1 MSPSLSPTLSAII
14 DDLKAIRVL
23 TTVIKAFN
31 TAAIA
36 TNLQRLCLIRV
47 ILVIGI
53 TIALGIAKTQNITVA
68 TSSIIW
74 VLSVLALY
82 TTLCWFRLQ
91 QAWPVTEQEFFA
103 HIFADI
109 GFLTALLYLSGG
121 ATNPFVSYFLIPL
134 SISAITLP
142 WAYTITVAVLSVVA
156 YSLLLFFYVP
166 LAIYAPGHHSE
177 GLNIH
182 ILGMW
187 INFVLS
193 AGLITY
199 FIVGMA
205 TALRKQQQTINQQK
219 EDNLRD
225 QQIMAVATL
234 AAGTAHELGTP
245 LATMN
250 VLLEELNQE
259 SASSQLQEDIALL
272 LEQVTRCKS
281 ILTKLTN
288 TAQISHAVKETIT
301 LTVLIDEVL
310 DNWLLMRPEVSS
322 SLKIITD
329 GSTPYI
335 KSDATLKQAITNL
348 LDNAADACAVDI
360 KIILSW
366 DDRLITLAIEDNGPG
381 IPMAIADQ
389 IGKSFITTKGK
400 GLGLGLSLSHA
411 TIERFG
417 GTVQLF
423 NQQPNGTLTQLQLPI
438 SRVTL

>member
-1 MSPSLSPTLSAII
+1 
-14 DDLKAIRVL
+14 
-23 TTVIKAFN
+23 VIKAFN

-47 ILVIGI
+47 ILLIGI

-166 LAIYAPGHHSE
+166 LAIYAPSH
-177 GLNIH
+177 
-182 ILGMW
+182 
-187 INFVLS
+187 FVLS

-322 SLKIITD
+322 SLNIITD

-335 KSDATLKQAITNL
+335 ESDATLKQAITNL

>member
-1 MSPSLSPTLSAII
+1 
-14 DDLKAIRVL
+14 
-23 TTVIKAFN
+23 VIKAFN
-31 TAAIA
+31 SAAIA

-47 ILVIGI
+47 ILLVGI
-53 TIALGIAKTQNITVA
+53 TIALGIAKSQDITVA
-68 TSSIIW
+68 TSSIVV
-74 VLSVLALY
+74 VLSLLALY
-82 TTLCWFRLQ
+82 TSLCWFRLQ
-91 QAWPVTEQEFFA
+91 QSWPVTEQEFFV
-103 HIFADI
+103 HICSDI
-109 GFLTALLYLSGG
+109 GFLTALLYFSGG

-142 WAYTITVAVLSVVA
+142 WAYTITVAALSVIA

-166 LAIYAPGHHSE
+166 LAIYAPSHHSD

-182 ILGMW
+182 IVGMW

-245 LATMN
+245 LSTMN
-250 VLLEELNQE
+250 VLLEELNQQ
-259 SASSQLQEDIALL
+259 SASSELQEDISLL
-272 LEQVTRCKS
+272 LEQVARCKS
-281 ILTKLTN
+281 ILTKLTD
-288 TAQISHAVKETIT
+288 TAQISHAVKETVDVK
-301 LTVLIDEVL
+301 VLIDGVL

-322 SLKIITD
+322 NLNIVNQDRSPHIE
-329 GSTPYI
+329 
-335 KSDATLKQAITNL
+335 SDATLKQTITNL

-360 KIILSW
+360 KITLSW
-366 DDRLITLAIEDNGPG
+366 NDKLITLAIEDNGPG
-381 IPMAIADQ
+381 IPMDMADQ
-389 IGKSFITTKGK
+389 IGKPFITTKGK

-423 NQQPNGTLTQLQLPI
+423 NQQPNGTLTQLQLPV
-438 SRVTL
+438 SKVTL

>member
-1 MSPSLSPTLSAII
+1 MPAHIVSAMIG
-14 DDLKAIRVL
+14 DLKAIRVS

-31 TAAIA
+31 SAAIA

-47 ILVIGI
+47 ILLIGI
-53 TIALGIAKTQNITVA
+53 TVALAIARSQNITVA
-68 TSSIIW
+68 TTSIAW
-74 VLSVLALY
+74 VISILAIY
-82 TTLCWFRLQ
+82 TTLCWFRLRQ
-91 QAWPVTEQEFFA
+91 SWPVTEQEFFA
-103 HIFADI
+103 HIFSDI
-109 GFLTALLYLSGG
+109 GFLTALLYFSGG

-142 WAYTITVAVLSVVA
+142 WAYTISVAVLSVVA
-156 YSLLLFFYVP
+156 YSLLLFFYIP
-166 LAIYAPGHHSE
+166 LAIYAPSHHSD

-199 FIVGMA
+199 FVVGMA
-205 TALRKQQQTINQQK
+205 SALREQQQTINRQK
-219 EDNLRD
+219 EDSLRD

-250 VLLEELNQE
+250 ILLEELNKDAQPGE
-259 SASSQLQEDIALL
+259 LQEDLTLL

-288 TAQISHAVKETIT
+288 TAQISHAVKEAIS
-301 LTVLIDEVL
+301 VRYLIDQVL

-322 SLKIITD
+322 SLIVTNDSKSPHID
-329 GSTPYI
+329 
-335 KSDATLKQAITNL
+335 SDATLKQAITNL
-348 LDNAADACAVDI
+348 LDNAADACTIDI

-366 DDRLITLAIEDNGPG
+366 DNKMITLAIEDNGPG
-381 IPMAIADQ
+381 IPIDMAEQ
-389 IGKSFITTKGK
+389 IGKPFITTKGK

-423 NQQPNGTLTQLQLPI
+423 NKQPNGTLTQLQLPI
-438 SRVTL
+438 SKVIL

>member
-1 MSPSLSPTLSAII
+1 MTTLSTKTVAI
-14 DDLKAIRVL
+14 
-23 TTVIKAFN
+23 TVIKAFN
-31 TAAIA
+31 TAATA
-36 TNLQRLCLIRV
+36 TNLQRLCLIRM
-47 ILVIGI
+47 ILIIGI
-53 TIALGIAKTQNITVA
+53 TIALTVAKSQDITVA
-68 TSSIIW
+68 TTSISW
-74 VLSVLALY
+74 VLSLLALY
-82 TTLCWFRLQ
+82 TATCWFRLRQ
-91 QAWPVTEQEFFA
+91 SWPVTEQEFFA

-109 GFLTALLYLSGG
+109 GFLTALLYFSGG

-134 SISAITLP
+134 AISAITLP
-142 WAYTITVAVLSVVA
+142 WAYTITVAILSVA
-156 YSLLLFFYVP
+156 SYSLLLFFYIP
-166 LAIYAPGHHSE
+166 LAIYAPSHHSD

-199 FIVGMA
+199 FVVGMA
-205 TALRKQQQTINQQK
+205 SALREQQQTINRQK
-219 EDNLRD
+219 EDSLRD

-250 VLLEELNQE
+250 ILLEELNKDAQPGE
-259 SASSQLQEDIALL
+259 LQEDLTLL

-288 TAQISHAVKETIT
+288 TAQISHAVKEAIS
-301 LTVLIDEVL
+301 VRYLIDQVL

-322 SLKIITD
+322 SLIVTNDSKSPHID
-329 GSTPYI
+329 
-335 KSDATLKQAITNL
+335 SDATLKQAITNL
-348 LDNAADACAVDI
+348 LDNAADACAIDI

-366 DDRLITLAIEDNGPG
+366 DDKIITLAIEDNGPG
-381 IPMAIADQ
+381 IPIDMAEQ
-389 IGKSFITTKGK
+389 IGKPFITTKGK

-423 NQQPNGTLTQLQLPI
+423 NNQPNGTLTQLQLPI
-438 SRVTL
+438 SKVIL

>member
-1 MSPSLSPTLSAII
+1 
-14 DDLKAIRVL
+14 
-23 TTVIKAFN
+23 VIKAFN

-47 ILVIGI
+47 ILLFGI
-53 TIALGIAKTQNITVA
+53 TIALGIAKTQDITVA

-74 VLSVLALY
+74 VLSILALS

-91 QAWPVTEQEFFA
+91 QSWPLTEQEFFA
-103 HIFADI
+103 HIFSDI
-109 GFLTALLYLSGG
+109 GFLTALLYFSGG

-134 SISAITLP
+134 AISAITLP
-142 WAYTITVAVLSVVA
+142 WAYTIAAAVLSIA
-156 YSLLLFFYVP
+156 SYSLLLFFYVP
-166 LAIYAPGHHSE
+166 LAIYAPSHHSD

-199 FIVGMA
+199 FVVGMA
-205 TALRKQQQTINQQK
+205 SALRKQQQTINQQK
-219 EDNLRD
+219 EDSLRD

-250 VLLEELNQE
+250 ILLEELNKDAQPGE
-259 SASSQLQEDIALL
+259 LQEDLTLL

-281 ILTKLTN
+281 ILTKLTD
-288 TAQISHAVKETIT
+288 TAQISHAVKDPID
-301 LTVLIDEVL
+301 VRDLIDQVL

-322 SLKIITD
+322 SLSIIND
-329 GSTPYI
+329 SKSPHI
-335 KSDATLKQAITNL
+335 DSDATLKQAITNL
-348 LDNAADACAVDI
+348 LDNAADACAIDV
-360 KIILSW
+360 KVILNW
-366 DDRLITLAIEDNGPG
+366 DDKMITLAIEDNGPG
-381 IPMAIADQ
+381 IPIEMAEK
-389 IGKSFITTKGK
+389 IGKPFITTKGK

-423 NQQPNGTLTQLQLPI
+423 NRQPNGTLTQLQLPVSKI
-438 SRVTL
+438 VS

>member
-1 MSPSLSPTLSAII
+1 
-14 DDLKAIRVL
+14 
-23 TTVIKAFN
+23 
-31 TAAIA
+31 
-36 TNLQRLCLIRV
+36 
-47 ILVIGI
+47 
-53 TIALGIAKTQNITVA
+53 
-68 TSSIIW
+68 
-74 VLSVLALY
+74 
-82 TTLCWFRLQ
+82 
-91 QAWPVTEQEFFA
+91 
-103 HIFADI
+103 
-109 GFLTALLYLSGG
+109 
-121 ATNPFVSYFLIPL
+121 
-134 SISAITLP
+134 
-142 WAYTITVAVLSVVA
+142 
-156 YSLLLFFYVP
+156 
-166 LAIYAPGHHSE
+166 
-177 GLNIH
+177 
-182 ILGMW
+182 MW

-199 FIVGMA
+199 FVVGMA
-205 TALRKQQQTINQQK
+205 SALRKQQQTINQQK
-219 EDNLRD
+219 EDSLRD

-250 VLLEELNQE
+250 ILLEELNKDAQPGE
-259 SASSQLQEDIALL
+259 LQEDLTLL

-281 ILTKLTN
+281 ILTKLTD
-288 TAQISHAVKETIT
+288 TAQISHAVKDPID
-301 LTVLIDEVL
+301 VRDLIDQVL

-322 SLKIITD
+322 SLNIITD
-329 GSTPYI
+329 GSAPYI
-335 KSDATLKQAITNL
+335 ESDATLKQAITNL

-360 KIILSW
+360 KIIISW

>member
-1 MSPSLSPTLSAII
+1 M
-14 DDLKAIRVL
+14 
-23 TTVIKAFN
+23 IKAFN

-36 TNLQRLCLIRV
+36 TNLQRLCLIRL
-47 ILVIGI
+47 ILLIGI
-53 TIALGIAKTQNITVA
+53 SVALGIAKSQNITVA
-68 TSSIIW
+68 TTSIIW
-74 VLSVLALY
+74 VLSILALY

-91 QAWPVTEQEFFA
+91 RPWPITEQEFFA
-103 HIFADI
+103 HIFSDI
-109 GFLTALLYLSGG
+109 CFLAALLYFSGG

-134 SISAITLP
+134 AISAITLP
-142 WAYTITVAVLSVVA
+142 WAYTITAAILSVAA

-166 LAIYAPGHHSE
+166 VAIYAPSHHSD

-199 FIVGMA
+199 FVVGMA

-250 VLLEELNQE
+250 VLLDELNQQSE
-259 SASSQLQEDIALL
+259 PGELKQDIAVL
-272 LEQVTRCKS
+272 LEQVTRCKN

-322 SLKIITD
+322 SLNIINNGD
-329 GSTPYI
+329 SPYI
-335 KSDATLKQAITNL
+335 DSDATLKQAITNL

-360 KIILSW
+360 KITLSW
-366 DDRLITLAIEDNGPG
+366 DEKRVTIAIEDNGAG
-381 IPMAIADQ
+381 IPMDIADQ
-389 IGKSFITTKGK
+389 IGKPFITTKGK

-423 NQQPNGTLTQLQLPI
+423 NQQPNGTLTQLQLPVSQVI
-438 SRVTL
+438 L